1 MKLSRAIIPTAW
13 LLSVALAFIIGGKI
27 NSSSNKASTET
38 SKSNENYTSPSHRSS
53 SQNFSSTRKKSSR
66 NTSSHSSQAT
76 RQLDITTIAN
86 NEDPIARATDLLKLI
101 NSLGPGDFLQ
111 VVDDFRAL
119 GNTRDHM
126 SEYGML
132 LHAWAKVAPLA
143 ALDYAEE
150 NTGTQFARQTILASW
165 ANGDPESAIVWAR
178 DHHEGE
184 DANPWLVGVIRGIAN
199 NDPTR
204 ATEVLLELPFSRERG
219 SALEA
224 IIPHIAKQGQENAL
238 LWLNTIT
245 DDRLH
250 TGATAYLA
258 ANLVKSDPAGTAEWV
273 SSLSDS
279 EGKSRAAA
287 EVAQQWVQEDLQSA
301 LNWTET
307 LNGASK
313 MNAAREVV
321 GSYANENPS
330 QASAWL
336 QTMSS
341 EPGYEPVVRS
351 YIWNTARNN
360 PELSLSHVPEIQ
372 SEKSQRKYYERILRN
387 WKNQDAT
394 AAETWMTNH
403 AISDDLRKRVYK

>member
-1 MKLSRAIIPTAW
+1 MKLSQVIIPSAW
-13 LLSVALAFIIGGKI
+13 LLSITLAFIIGGKI
-27 NSSSNKASTET
+27 NSPSEKSSSAT
-38 SKSNENYTSPSHRSS
+38 SKNNQDYTSS
-53 SQNFSSTRKKSSR
+53 SQRASSGSFSSARKKSSR
-66 NTSSHSSQAT
+66 NTSSHSSRAK
-76 RQLDITTIAN
+76 RQLDITSITN
-86 NEDPIARATDLLKLI
+86 NEDPIARATDLLTLI
-101 NSLGPGDFLQ
+101 NSLGAGEFLQ

-119 GNTRDHM
+119 GNTREHM
-126 SEYGML
+126 NEYGML
-132 LHAWAKVAPLA
+132 LHAWAKVDPIA

-165 ANGDPESAIVWAR
+165 ANDDPESAVVWAR

-184 DANPWLVGVIRGIAN
+184 DANPWLVGVIRGMASK
-199 NDPTR
+199 DPSR
-204 ATEVLLELPFSRERG
+204 ATEVLLELPYSRERG
-219 SALEA
+219 TALEA

-245 DDRLH
+245 DDKLH

-279 EGKSRAAA
+279 EGKSRAAS

-307 LNGASK
+307 LSGASK

-336 QTMSS
+336 QTMSG

-387 WKNQDAT
+387 
-394 AAETWMTNH
+394 
-403 AISDDLRKRVYK
+403 